1 MALSERMYQVLK
13 YAATSK
19 NGVCPLTGQ
28 AGEANQTSVQTRQN
42 LNFKAQEYPVE
53 TRSHKLPR
61 QLKCKRGDEGKGREV
76 VPST

>member
-28 AGEANQTSVQTRQN
+28 AGEANQTDKC
-42 LNFKAQEYPVE
+42 LDKAKSEF
-53 TRSHKLPR
+53 
-61 QLKCKRGDEGKGREV
+61 
-76 VPST
+76 